1 MGEGL
6 VFFPTS
12 LFPAKAGT
20 QTVTHRSES
29 IIWIP
34 AFAGNAADSIVGASP
49 SPNPLP
55 QGGEGFLI
63 LSPLPEG
70 EGWVRA
76 LFYRLTPPQ
85 QPRYSGGQIVIMVQ
99 DLIGPQLRRRD
110 LCIAKAEH
118 HHGRASI
125 AGGLDVSGA
134 VPDH

>member
-6 VFFPTS
+6 VFCPTS

-29 IIWIP
+29 KIWIP

-55 QGGEGFLI
+55 
-63 LSPLPEG
+63 EG

-85 QPRYSGGQIVIMVQ
+85 KPRYSGGQIVIMVQ

-110 LCIAKAEH
+110 LCVTEAEH